1 MRYPHTI
8 FLCLLLL
15 AGCQR
20 TSGPRLMPAAGKV
33 ELDGQP
39 LANAFVSF
47 TPTGTTP
54 GAGAEAM
61 TDDAGEFELRS
72 RRGGQ
77 GAPAGTYKVVISKLV
92 KPDGSDVVIDDEHP
106 PATSGG
112 REALPP
118 EYSSPSKTKL
128 TATIGEGG
136 TPLEFKLQS
145 KKR

>member
-1 MRYPHTI
+1 MRYPHAI
-8 FLCLLLL
+8 VMCLLLA

-20 TSGPRLMPAAGKV
+20 TGPKLCPAAGKV

-72 RRGGQ
+72 RRGGD
-77 GAPAGTYKVVISKLV
+77 GAPAGTYKVIISKLV
-92 KPDGSDVVIDDEHP
+92 KPDGSDVVIDAEHP

-112 REALPP
+112 RELLPP
-118 EYSSPSKTKL
+118 EYSSPAKTKL

-136 TPLEFKLQS
+136 TPLQFKLES